1 MGLLMVREGAGGPR
15 YSSATTPAPCAD
27 RPPGADLP
35 GLAEAL
41 EVLFGRTVGAYPSGP
56 PRRALPGVVT
66 VCRRSASG
74 QGWLVVSELGLAV
87 SLVAALTSG
96 PPTGSASRARTA
108 RERRAVR
115 TAAHLAEDLQRV
127 FVAFSAGHSGMASG
141 WAVQSVA
148 VVARLGDD
156 DLVAAASPQDWWTY
170 GSICI
175 EGFPAGRLATM
186 AVS

>member
-1 MGLLMVREGAGGPR
+1 MGFVMVREGAAGPR
-15 YSSATTPAPCAD
+15 CSSDAPPAPCAD

-35 GLAEAL
+35 TLAAAL
-41 EVLFGRTVGAYPSGP
+41 EVLFGRTVGAFPSGP
-56 PRRALPGVVT
+56 PRRALPGAVT
-66 VCRRSASG
+66 VCRRSAGG

-87 SLVAALTSG
+87 SLVTALTSG
-96 PPTGSASRARTA
+96 PPAGPASRARTA

-115 TAAHLAEDLQRV
+115 TADNLAEDLHGV
-127 FVAFSAGHSGMASG
+127 FAAFSVGDCGVASG
-141 WAVQSVA
+141 WAVQSVD
-148 VVARLGDD
+148 VLARLGDD
-156 DLVAAASPQDWWTY
+156 GLVAAASADDWWTY